1 MTFQDQSQR
10 FIFNHSMVRGELVN
24 LTESY
29 QEILKRSPY
38 PQQVQELL
46 GQSLVAVTLLSATI
60 KYQGSI
66 ILQTQS
72 DGPVSLLL
80 AQANAMREIRGLAK
94 WQGEVTHDFSQAVGK
109 GHLAITVDPRKDRE
123 RYQGIVELTGNN
135 LAQVIENY
143 FLQSEQLPTIII
155 LAANTTTAAGILLQL
170 LPQAKHEDESFWQ
183 HIEHL
188 ARTLT
193 SEELLTLAPEQILHR
208 LFHQEEVTTFDPKP
222 IQFVCR
228 CSRDAM
234 ANAILTLG
242 HDDAV
247 KLASEHQVV
256 SVTCEFCNQKID
268 FDRVDVERIFTDRPL
283 GDDRILH

>member
-1 MTFQDQSQR
+1 MIFKDQSQR
-10 FIFNHSMVRGELVN
+10 FLFNEAPVRGEIVN

-38 PQQVQELL
+38 PLVVQELL
-46 GQSLVAVTLLSATI
+46 GQALVAVSLLSATI
-60 KYQGSI
+60 KYKGSL

-80 AQANAMREIRGLAK
+80 SQANTLHEIRGLAK
-94 WQGEVTHDFSQAVGK
+94 WQGEVSEAFPLALGK
-109 GHLAITVDPRKDRE
+109 GHMAITIDPATGNE
-123 RYQGIVELTGNN
+123 RYQGVVELKGMS

-143 FLQSEQLPTIII
+143 FYQSEQLPTIVM
-155 LAANTTTAAGILLQL
+155 LAANATTAAGLLLQL
-170 LPQAKHEDESFWQ
+170 LPQAKHEDKNFWQ
-183 HIEHL
+183 HVEHL

-193 SEELLTLAPEQILHR
+193 NEELLTLPPEKILFR
-208 LFHQEEVTTFDPKP
+208 LFNQEQVNVFDPQS

-234 ANAILTLG
+234 AKAILTLG
-242 HDDAV
+242 HEDAV
-247 KLASEHQVV
+247 KIATEHQVV
-256 SVTCEFCNQKID
+256 SVTCEFCNKQLD
-268 FDRVDVERIFTDRPL
+268 FDRIDVERIFNEAS